1 MEKMLEYRGYA
12 ALIELLL
19 RRKHISLRYIRVW
32 SLRNSRRPE
41 STGRR
46 STGRRGRVEQALLG
60 LRLRTENKTK
70 NDEHG
75 ETINHSGAD
84 RPVCQLPSNNIQRIP
99 DLVPRARELAPARR
113 CRHGRE
119 RRREP
124 WTPRAPLESRMAWR
138 FRQDVGDVYGV
149 AAPAE
154 TRGIIKSRSTTRGGS
169 IGRYGDRWKG
179 AHGPGRG
186 VVGRRG
192 GGRLRGGRDAEA
204 FEIRG
209 RCRVGFTRRNRC
221 CGLPFRT
228 WTMCVNKVALFV
240 LELVN
245 SFHSLCCT
253 ASVDRCPRTCRLRS

>member
-60 LRLRTENKTK
+60 LRLRT
-70 NDEHG
+70 
-75 ETINHSGAD
+75 
-84 RPVCQLPSNNIQRIP
+84 VCQLPSNNIQRIP

-209 RCRVGFTRRNRC
+209 RCRVGFTRRNRY